1 MEGPNQPPW
10 HRFHTSEGDR
20 HSGQHPAPARHGMGP
35 PSPTQRGLVSLRR
48 LPGGLGGR
56 AAPAGKGPRYRRDP
70 RSSPGPGAVR
80 HAGCDALPR
89 VRNRSNTT
97 DGIWH
102 SDERF
107 FRRGGSGDWQQF
119 FTEAEH
125 LRYYHRINQL
135 APPDLLA
142 WAHEGRR
149 GYDPAN

>member
-1 MEGPNQPPW
+1 MAYCATLDAM
-10 HRFHTSEGDR
+10 RSRASEI
-20 HSGQHPAPARHGMGP
+20 AP
-35 PSPTQRGLVSLRR
+35 
-48 LPGGLGGR
+48 
-56 AAPAGKGPRYRRDP
+56 
-70 RSSPGPGAVR
+70 
-80 HAGCDALPR
+80 
-89 VRNRSNTT
+89 NTT